1 MGESSENYVLT
12 EHARIAIE
20 ERRISIEWLERV
32 LAAPAMVE
40 GDRDLPNLKH
50 RLGAIEEY
58 GGRVLRVIIDVDVEP
73 VRVVTAYFDRTMRG
87 KL

>member
-1 MGESSENYVLT
+1 
-12 EHARIAIE
+12 
-20 ERRISIEWLERV
+20 
-32 LAAPAMVE
+32 MVE